1 MESKYFTNTLAGKGN
16 FGGLHI
22 PAKNPNS
29 SDLDLRW
36 QGDLDAEDWSKER
49 IRVASNWIKSDRKVA
64 DLGCGTQVLADK
76 IDESCAYTGYDV
88 GKMNVENIHLDL
100 NKKFELNE
108 FYDVVVLLG
117 VLEYLEDPL
126 STVRRLK
133 MYCNE
138 VIISYVSAKNL
149 HSSNIKIR
157 EGIGVKNHLTKVA
170 LTDCLRESD
179 LAIINNFTIWDNP
192 NDEHLMYH
200 LSWNTH
206 TE

>member
-1 MESKYFTNTLAGKGN
+1 MGELFISVNN
-16 FGGLHI
+16 S
-22 PAKNPNS
+22 NS
-29 SDLDLRW
+29 SDTNLRW
-36 QGDLDAEDWSKER
+36 QGDLDSENWSKER
-49 IRVASNWIKSDRKVA
+49 IRVASNWIKTNRKVA
-64 DLGCGTQVLADK
+64 DLGCGTQILAEE
-76 IDESCAYTGYDV
+76 IHEGCVYAGYDV
-88 GKMNVENIHLDL
+88 GKMNIKNIYIDL

-117 VLEYLEDPL
+117 VLEYLEDPI

-157 EGIGVKNHLTKVA
+157 EGIGVKNHLTKIA

-179 LAIINNFTIWDNP
+179 LAIINDFTIWDKP

-200 LSWNTH
+200 LRWLPH